1 MKKKLPPFLFLSF
14 TLSLT
19 FSLPLSHTFSFFI
32 LINGESLKHHAQ
44 HRRTPR
50 NPLAVSTA
58 SLRSLPN
65 AAAFGLKSSGRVRC
79 MASYNIKLITPE
91 GEASIEC
98 PDSDYIL
105 DAAEAGQDL
114 SYSCRVGA
122 CSSCLGIV
130 VSGSVD
136 QAD

>member
-1 MKKKLPPFLFLSF
+1 MLSTAALP
-14 TLSLT
+14 
-19 FSLPLSHTFSFFI
+19 H
-32 LINGESLKHHAQ
+32 
-44 HRRTPR
+44 
-50 NPLAVSTA
+50 NPLAVSIA

-79 MASYNIKLITPE
+79 MASYNIKQITLE

-105 DAAEAGQDL
+105 DAAEEVGQDL
-114 SYSCRVGA
+114 PYSCRAGA

-130 VSGSVD
+130 VSRSVD